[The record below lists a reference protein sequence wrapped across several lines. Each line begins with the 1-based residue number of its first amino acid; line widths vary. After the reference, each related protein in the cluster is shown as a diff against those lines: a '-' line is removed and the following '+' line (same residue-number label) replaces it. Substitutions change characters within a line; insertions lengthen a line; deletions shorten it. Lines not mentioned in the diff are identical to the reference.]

1 MQVKAEGLLAR
12 RGESYGSMLDM
23 DATIDEEMARD
34 GEEALRKRKMQEEEQ
49 ARLLDASKK
58 VRCCRGRSREGR
70 HRGDVVET
78 CQTSSSNPRHVW
90 RMRESERSRRRE
102 DLTPALL
109 VTMAAQ
115 SPLLGAATWKLVWA
129 KITQRRVALCLVRS
143 LSLVTMKATMAV

>member
-58 VRCCRGRSREGR
+58 VRCCRGRSRE
-70 HRGDVVET
+70 DVVET
-78 CQTSSSNPRHVW
+78 CQSSSSILG
-90 RMRESERSRRRE
+90 MYGACER
-102 DLTPALL
+102 
-109 VTMAAQ
+109 
-115 SPLLGAATWKLVWA
+115 
-129 KITQRRVALCLVRS
+129 VRG
-143 LSLVTMKATMAV
+143 LDDARI